1 MLSRVAEA
9 IYWISR
15 YCERAENVARFI
27 KVNYSLT
34 LDRAASS
41 LSPQWMPLVYTSGD
55 HEDFTERY
63 PDGSRENVLQFLI
76 LDPKNPNS
84 IYSCISHA
92 RETAR
97 TVREILPDS
106 LWEQINRFYLV
117 IKEAAENPDTI
128 RDAYQFCQSVYLAN
142 HLLVGI
148 SESCMPRDETWHFF
162 QTGRYIERADKT
174 SRIIDVQYYLLLPH
188 PTQVGSPIDIVRWS
202 SLLKSV
208 EASNTYHRMRGRI
221 IPEKV
226 ADFLIFDSRFPRSMQ
241 YCISQAHTH
250 LRAIREMAGIELAES
265 TEMAARGISE
275 RLCSTNIES
284 VIAEGMHNFIDQF
297 QVSINDLGRE
307 IFVNFF
313 DVRKSTQIAY
323 LADPTNNG
331 ISSQTQSQTASPSP
345 LKQPS

>member
-34 LDRAASS
+34 LDSAATT

-55 HEDFTERY
+55 HEDFHERY

-84 IYSCISHA
+84 IYSCIAQA

-117 IKEAAENPDTI
+117 VKEAAEAPEKTI
-128 RDAYQFCQSVYLAN
+128 KDAYQFCQSVYLAN

-162 QTGRYIERADKT
+162 QVGRYIERADKT
-174 SRIIDVQYYLLLPH
+174 SRIVDVQYYLLLPNAS
-188 PTQVGSPIDIVRWS
+188 QVGSPIDIVRWS

-208 EASNTYHRMRGRI
+208 EALNVYHRIRGRI

-226 ADFLIFDSRFPRSMQ
+226 ADFLIFDDRFPRSIQ
-241 YCISQAHTH
+241 YCIMQAHIH
-250 LRAIREMAGIELAES
+250 LRAIRQMAGIELVET
-265 TEMAARGISE
+265 TEMTARRISDQLKATE
-275 RLCSTNIES
+275 IET
-284 VIAEGMHNFIDQF
+284 VIANGMHDFIDQF
-297 QVSINDLGRE
+297 QVSINELGQE
-307 IFVNFF
+307 IFANFF
-313 DVRKSTQIAY
+313 DVKKSTQ
-323 LADPTNNG
+323 LQNLTGPSFN
-331 ISSQTQSQTASPSP
+331 SKQSQTQHQSS
-345 LKQPS
+345 

>member
-34 LDRAASS
+34 LDAAAST

-55 HEDFTERY
+55 QEAFNERY
-63 PDGSRENVLQFLI
+63 PDGSRQNVLQFLI
-76 LDPKNPNS
+76 LDPENPNS
-84 IYSCISHA
+84 IYSCISQA

-117 IKEAAENPDTI
+117 VKEAAENPNTI

-174 SRIIDVQYYLLLPH
+174 SRIVDVQYYLLLPH
-188 PTQVGSPIDIVRWS
+188 PTQVGSPTDIIRWS

-208 EASNTYHRMRGRI
+208 EALNVYHRMRGRI

-226 ADFLIFDSRFPRSMQ
+226 ADFLIFDARFPRSIQ
-241 YCISQAHTH
+241 YCVSQAHLH
-250 LRAIREMAGIELAES
+250 LKAIRQMAGIEIVES
-265 TEMAARGISE
+265 TEMMARRISDH
-275 RLCSTNIES
+275 LKSTEIEK
-284 VIAEGMHNFIDQF
+284 VIEAGMHDFIDQL
-297 QVSINDLGRE
+297 QVSMNDLGQE

-313 DVRKSTQIAY
+313 DVRKSTQIES
-323 LADPTNNG
+323 LTGPSSRQSQSQS
-331 ISSQTQSQTASPSP
+331 SSQPS
-345 LKQPS
+345 LS

>member
-34 LDRAASS
+34 LDNSASS

-55 HEDFTERY
+55 HEDFNERY
-63 PDGSRENVLQFLI
+63 PDNSRENVLQFLI

-84 IYSCISHA
+84 IFSCISNA

-117 IKEAAENPDTI
+117 IQEAAENPNTI
-128 RDAYQFCQSVYLAN
+128 QDAYQFCQSVYLAN

-148 SESCMPRDETWHFF
+148 SESCMPRNETWHFF

-188 PTQVGSPIDIVRWS
+188 PTQVGSPIDIIRWS

-208 EASNTYHRMRGRI
+208 EALNVYHRTCGRI

-226 ADFLIFDSRFPRSMQ
+226 ADFLIFNTRFPRSMQ

-275 RLCSTNIES
+275 RLASTNIEM
-284 VIAEGMHNFIDQF
+284 VIQAGMHDFIDKF
-297 QVSINDLGRE
+297 QSSINELGQE

-313 DVRKSTQIAY
+313 DVRKSTHIENF
-323 LADPTNNG
+323 TNSKDEG
-331 ISSQTQSQTASPSP
+331 ISSQKQSQTVS
-345 LKQPS
+345 

>member
-34 LDRAASS
+34 LDSATSS

-55 HEDFTERY
+55 HEDFNKRY

-84 IYSCISHA
+84 IYSCIAQA

-97 TVREILPDS
+97 TVRETIPDS
-106 LWEQINRFYLV
+106 LWEQINRFYLTV
-117 IKEAAENPDTI
+117 KDAAENPDTI
-128 RDAYQFCQSVYLAN
+128 RNAYKFSQSVYLAN

-148 SESCMPRDETWHFF
+148 SESSMPRDETWHFF

-174 SRIIDVQYYLLLPH
+174 SRIVDVQYYLLLPH
-188 PTQVGSPIDIVRWS
+188 PDQIGTPIDIVRWS

-208 EASNTYHRMRGRI
+208 EALNVYHRIKGRI

-226 ADFLIFDSRFPRSMQ
+226 ADFLIFDGRFPRSMQ

-250 LRAIREMAGIELAES
+250 LKAIRQMAGIEIVES
-265 TEMAARGISE
+265 TEMMARRISDH
-275 RLCSTNIES
+275 LKSTQIEE
-284 VIAEGMHNFIDQF
+284 VIEAGMHDFIDQF
-297 QVSINDLGRE
+297 QVSINELGQE

-313 DVRKSTQIAY
+313 DVRKSTQLET
-323 LADPTNNG
+323 LAGGPPPKP
-331 ISSQTQSQTASPSP
+331 SQSQQQS
-345 LKQPS
+345 QPTLN

>member
-34 LDRAASS
+34 LDSAAST

-55 HEDFTERY
+55 HEDFHERY

-84 IYSCISHA
+84 IYSCISQA

-117 IKEAAENPDTI
+117 VKEAAEDPDTI
-128 RDAYQFCQSVYLAN
+128 KNAYQFCQSVYLAN

-162 QTGRYIERADKT
+162 QVGRYIERADKT
-174 SRIIDVQYYLLLPH
+174 SRIVDVQYYLLLPQAS
-188 PTQVGSPIDIVRWS
+188 QVGSPIDIIRWS

-208 EASNTYHRMRGRI
+208 EALNVYHRIRGRI

-226 ADFLIFDSRFPRSMQ
+226 ADFLIFDARFPRSIQ
-241 YCISQAHTH
+241 YCIMQAHHH
-250 LRAIREMAGIELAES
+250 LKAIRQMAGIEIVES
-265 TEMAARGISE
+265 TEMMARKISDH
-275 RLCSTNIES
+275 LDSTKIET
-284 VIAEGMHNFIDQF
+284 VIEDGMHDFIDQF
-297 QVSINDLGRE
+297 QVSINELGQE
-307 IFVNFF
+307 IFINFF
-313 DVRKSTQIAY
+313 DVKKSTQSAG
-323 LADPTNNG
+323 LSGPT
-331 ISSQTQSQTASPSP
+331 SKSKQSQSQTQSTSQPTAG
-345 LKQPS
+345 

>member
-27 KVNYSLT
+27 KVNYNLT
-34 LDRAASS
+34 LDSAATT

-55 HEDFTERY
+55 HEDFHERY
-63 PDGSRENVLQFLI
+63 SDGSRENVLQFLI
-76 LDPKNPNS
+76 LDPENQNS
-84 IYSCISHA
+84 IYSCISQA

-117 IKEAAENPDTI
+117 VKEAAEDPEKTI
-128 RDAYQFCQSVYLAN
+128 KDAYQFCQSVYLAN

-162 QTGRYIERADKT
+162 QVGRYIERADKT
-174 SRIIDVQYYLLLPH
+174 SRIVDVQYYLLLPSAS
-188 PTQVGSPIDIVRWS
+188 QIGSPIDIIRWS

-208 EASNTYHRMRGRI
+208 EALNVYHRIRGRI
-221 IPEKV
+221 IPKKV
-226 ADFLIFDSRFPRSMQ
+226 ADFLIFDARFPRSIQ
-241 YCISQAHTH
+241 YCLIQAHIH
-250 LRAIREMAGIELAES
+250 LRAIRQMAGIELVET
-265 TEMAARGISE
+265 TEMTARRISDH
-275 RLCSTNIES
+275 LKATKIES
-284 VIAEGMHNFIDQF
+284 VIANGMHNFIDQF
-297 QVSINDLGRE
+297 QISINELGQE

-313 DVRKSTQIAY
+313 DVKKSTQVQS
-323 LADPTNNG
+323 LAGP
-331 ISSQTQSQTASPSP
+331 SFKPKRRQSQRQKTT
-345 LKQPS
+345 